1 MVFTSGLR
9 YSVRTKW
16 ILNTK
21 PWSAVP
27 ERAEMLTIED
37 RGARGGENVMI
48 YSST

>member
-1 MVFTSGLR
+1 MVFTSGFR
-9 YSVRTKW
+9 YSVPTTW

-37 RGARGGENVMI
+37 RGIRGGEDVI
-48 YSST
+48 T